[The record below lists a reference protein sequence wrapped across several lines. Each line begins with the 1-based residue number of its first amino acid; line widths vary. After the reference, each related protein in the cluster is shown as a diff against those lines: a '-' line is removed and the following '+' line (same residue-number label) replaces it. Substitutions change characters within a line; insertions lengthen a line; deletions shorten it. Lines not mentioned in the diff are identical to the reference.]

1 MMLDVKL
8 ILRVMLEKSIRTAK
22 AFYNYDNSYNLQ
34 DIKGAVSWEI
44 S

>member
-1 MMLDVKL
+1 MILDVKL

-22 AFYNYDNSYNLQ
+22 AFYNYDAWQ
-34 DIKGAVSWEI
+34 DIKVAVSWEI